1 MDFAPVPPQI
11 SVSLAPEESLAPEPY
26 SPFSWSTTAAD
37 DDDGFRPVHL
47 TPPPTSGSTK
57 FMRQLSPLRPSEATV
72 TGQGLQRERFEAL
85 LKASK
90 ERNSAVGVKKGNDL
104 RKEIALK
111 AHGKKQVERRA
122 LFLSKVLAPPS
133 PTATLMPKTPPDSPA
148 IFNYTLPSPGLVS
161 PLALF
166 ESLNEN
172 PAYGPLSYCREPW
185 VEQVDFRLP
194 ADLRKAKAAA
204 AASAPKYRPT
214 TAHAKPAKP
223 IPSLDQ
229 ISARLSSQGHV
240 RTPSAEAAER
250 KLRLPAFL
258 AQPKQVAPR
267 LTIGVGRLQMP
278 VRSSTPE
285 KADNLP
291 HMPPRSPCY
300 PLSPNLQVTTLV
312 VPRTSTTSPTKL
324 SESNLLALNS
334 RERRAKDMLS
344 ALRKRTRPS
353 ENGRESDGL
362 MHDDTPDRK
371 WKRRSAPAEL
381 SPRARSGFEHPVLA
395 MPGGF

>member
-1 MDFAPVPPQI
+1 MDFAPAHVPEI
-11 SVSLAPEESLAPEPY
+11 SVSLAPEETMVAEPY
-26 SPFSWSTTAAD
+26 SPFSWATTPVVEE
-37 DDDGFRPVHL
+37 DDGFRPVHL
-47 TPPPTSGSTK
+47 TPPPTSTPTRFGK
-57 FMRQLSPLRPSEATV
+57 QLSPLRPSEATV
-72 TGQGLQRERFEAL
+72 TGQGLERERFEAL

-90 ERNSAVGVKKGNDL
+90 ERNSAVGAKKGNDL

-172 PAYGPLSYCREPW
+172 PSCGPLSYWREPW
-185 VEQVDFRLP
+185 VEQVDFRIP
-194 ADLRKAKAAA
+194 ADRRKTKAD
-204 AASAPKYRPT
+204 STRSSKPEPT
-214 TAHAKPAKP
+214 QAKPAKP

-258 AQPKQVAPR
+258 AQSRQPAPR
-267 LTIGVGRLQMP
+267 LTIGVGRLQLP
-278 VRSSTPE
+278 VRSTPT
-285 KADNLP
+285 KAENLP
-291 HMPPRSPCY
+291 NMPPRSPCY

-312 VPRTSTTSPTKL
+312 VPRTSSLSPTEL

-344 ALRKRTRPS
+344 TLRKRTGPS
-353 ENGRESDGL
+353 DTGVSDDHT
-362 MHDDTPDRK
+362 HDGTLDRK

>member
-1 MDFAPVPPQI
+1 MDFAPAHVPEI
-11 SVSLAPEESLAPEPY
+11 SVSLAEEETRAPEPC
-26 SPFSWSTTAAD
+26 SPFSWSSPLVE

-47 TPPPTSGSTK
+47 TPPPSSTRFK
-57 FMRQLSPLRPSEATV
+57 QLSPLRPPDSPV
-72 TGQGLQRERFEAL
+72 TGQGLERERFEAL

-90 ERNSAVGVKKGNDL
+90 ERNTAVGAKKGTDL

-133 PTATLMPKTPPDSPA
+133 PTATLTPKTPPDSPA

-172 PAYGPLSYCREPW
+172 PAYGPLSYHRKPW

-194 ADLRKAKAAA
+194 TVLGKAKAE
-204 AASAPKYRPT
+204 APKPKP

-229 ISARLSSQGHV
+229 ISARLSSHGHV

-250 KLRLPAFL
+250 KARLPAFL
-258 AQPKQVAPR
+258 AQSRPTAPR
-267 LTIGVGRLQMP
+267 LTIGVGRLQLP
-278 VRSSTPE
+278 VRSTTPD

-300 PLSPNLQVTTLV
+300 PLSPNLQVTTIV
-312 VPRTSTTSPTKL
+312 VPRSSSMSPTEL

-344 ALRKRTRPS
+344 TLRKRTRPS
-353 ENGRESDGL
+353 ENGLPDGL
-362 MHDDTPDRK
+362 SHDDPIDRK

-381 SPRARSGFEHPVLA
+381 SPRARSGFAHPVLS

>member
-1 MDFAPVPPQI
+1 M
-11 SVSLAPEESLAPEPY
+11 PEVYL
-26 SPFSWSTTAAD
+26 PFSTTPVD
-37 DDDGFRPVHL
+37 DDCARAVHL
-47 TPPPTSGSTK
+47 SPPPSSSSPR
-57 FMRQLSPLRPSEATV
+57 FMRQPSPLGPHSALA
-72 TGQGLQRERFEAL
+72 GQGLERERFEAL
-85 LKASK
+85 LLASR
-90 ERNSAVGVKKGNDL
+90 ERNAAVGVKKGNDL

-111 AHGKKQVERRA
+111 AHSRKQVERRA

-133 PTATLMPKTPPDSPA
+133 PTATFLPKTPPDSPA

-172 PAYGPLSYCREPW
+172 PAYGVLFNREPW

-194 ADLRKAKAAA
+194 VAKKVEPHAAA
-204 AASAPKYRPT
+204 KPT
-214 TAHAKPAKP
+214 THANPAKP

-229 ISARLSSQGHV
+229 ISARLSSRGHV

-258 AQPKQVAPR
+258 AHSREPTTLA
-267 LTIGVGRLQMP
+267 VGRLKLP
-278 VRSSTPE
+278 IRSSKPSAAIA
-285 KADNLP
+285 KNLP
-291 HMPPRSPCY
+291 LMPPRSPCY
-300 PLSPNLQVTTLV
+300 PLSPKLQVTTLV
-312 VPRTSTTSPTKL
+312 VPRSSCLSPIAL

-344 ALRKRTRPS
+344 TLKKRT
-353 ENGRESDGL
+353 ENGLLQDTDGL
-362 MHDDTPDRK
+362 DRK

-381 SPRARSGFEHPVLA
+381 SPRVRTGFEHPVLA